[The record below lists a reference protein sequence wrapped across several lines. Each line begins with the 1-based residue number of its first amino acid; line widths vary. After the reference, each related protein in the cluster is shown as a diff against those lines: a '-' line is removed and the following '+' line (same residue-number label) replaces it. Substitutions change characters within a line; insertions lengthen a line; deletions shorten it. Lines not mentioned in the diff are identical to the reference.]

1 MVMLLLQRQAN
12 VEARDA
18 SQQTALHV
26 AASRGFPNVCNSL
39 LDYGAQSERRDG
51 DPKTPMKLAI
61 VAGYR
66 EVVDL
71 LLARLTLRPTD
82 TKLLLLSLAQSR
94 LDMYAWLKASL
105 TEGLL

>member
-18 SQQTALHV
+18 SQQTALRV

-61 VAGYR
+61 AAGYR

-82 TKLLLLSLAQSR
+82 TNLLLLSLAQLR